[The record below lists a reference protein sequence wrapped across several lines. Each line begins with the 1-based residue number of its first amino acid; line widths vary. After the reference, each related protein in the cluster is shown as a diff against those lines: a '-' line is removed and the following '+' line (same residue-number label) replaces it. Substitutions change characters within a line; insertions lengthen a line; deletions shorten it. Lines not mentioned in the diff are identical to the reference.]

1 MTALLVPLYVVGT
14 FFSPLSPL
22 GFGSLTKTPIKA
34 YETFFGDHLRRASMP
49 LFYTDLITLTYSD
62 VEAAKRWW
70 VETFDCKAMKAP
82 PDWDCPLPSDVALQ
96 LPGHSAPTILL
107 SATADVKQAGYDR
120 PKPPASVVF
129 CEKLKKGHQ
138 QLASRG
144 VLVGEI
150 QDGGDTR
157 FFEIRDTEGNVI
169 QICKEP

>member
-1 MTALLVPLYVVGT
+1 MKVRLWAVGPFLAYLLTFLFWFPLWQHSPHSFSARALGVLFGAMTALLVPLYVVGT

-70 VETFDCKAMKAP
+70 VETFDCNAMKAP

-96 LPGHSAPTILL
+96 LPGH
-107 SATADVKQAGYDR
+107 TAHPQ
-120 PKPPASVVF
+120 S
-129 CEKLKKGHQ
+129 
-138 QLASRG
+138 S
-144 VLVGEI
+144 
-150 QDGGDTR
+150 
-157 FFEIRDTEGNVI
+157 
-169 QICKEP
+169 